1 MGILANL
8 IISGKELVKFE
19 YKENRKMWTINP
31 FLKILLLLAIFIL
44 GLFFTNPIYNLLM
57 LILLLVICKVTQ
69 FPIREYIKRAKHA
82 LIFIIVVVG
91 LLQATNSPGLLGGG
105 WALGAYYLFE
115 TVYPRLPWI
124 LLWQPVSWFPVYLE
138 SIIFGAS
145 RVLYLTSVIIA
156 ALIVF
161 KSTNMQDILRSMRKI
176 GIPYTVA
183 FTTAAAFRFIPYI
196 ADYMITT
203 LDAQQARGYDL
214 GKGSLKERLDAIKS
228 VLLQVFV
235 SLSRTGERMAMVIQA
250 RGVDFDKSSY
260 RTIFPTFNVTMRDRI
275 YIALAIISIIVG
287 TTANFLY
294 GFGSIAELRV
304 WLRYLQIL
312 LLSSFL

>member
-1 MGILANL
+1 VGILTNL

-19 YKENRKMWTINP
+19 YKENRKMWRINP
-31 FLKILLLLAIFIL
+31 FLKILLLLVVFIL
-44 GLFFTNPIYNLLM
+44 GLFFTNPVYNLII
-57 LILLLVICKVTQ
+57 LIFLLITCKVTQ
-69 FPIREYIKRAKHA
+69 FPLREYIKRAKHA
-82 LIFIIVVVG
+82 IIFIIVVVG
-91 LLQATNSPGLLGGG
+91 FLQATNSPGLLGGG

-115 TVYPRLPWI
+115 TFYPRPPW
-124 LLWQPVSWFPVYLE
+124 LLIWQPASFFPIYLE
-138 SIIFGAS
+138 SFIFGAS
-145 RVLYLTSVIIA
+145 RVLYLISVIIA

-183 FTTAAAFRFIPYI
+183 FTTATAFRFIPYI

-214 GKGSLKERLDAIKS
+214 GKGSLKERLNSIKS

-250 RGVDFDKSSY
+250 RGVDFNKSTH
-260 RTIFPTFNVTMRDRI
+260 RTIFPTFDVTTRDRV
-275 YIALAIISIIVG
+275 YIALAIIAVIAGAI
-287 TTANFLY
+287 ANFFY
-294 GFGSIAELRV
+294 GFGSFVEFRI
-304 WLRYLQIL
+304 WLRYLQII
-312 LLSSFL
+312 